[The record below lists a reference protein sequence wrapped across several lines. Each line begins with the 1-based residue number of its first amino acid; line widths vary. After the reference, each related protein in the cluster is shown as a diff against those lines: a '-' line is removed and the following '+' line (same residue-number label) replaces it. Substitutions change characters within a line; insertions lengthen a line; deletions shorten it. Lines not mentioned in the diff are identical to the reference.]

1 VAARTSDFVGTVP
14 VMAASAFHVVLVNKM
29 VRMWVRSERGRA
41 LGHFLKGLVAPQTC
55 FAGDRGLFPF
65 AMAAGTFDSVRL
77 VTVGGGGFCGLGKD
91 GSGKDN
97 HEEQRLEIFQ

>member
-1 VAARTSDFVGTVP
+1 
-14 VMAASAFHVVLVNKM
+14 
-29 VRMWVRSERGRA
+29 
-41 LGHFLKGLVAPQTC
+41 
-55 FAGDRGLFPF
+55 
-65 AMAAGTFDSVRL
+65 MAAGTFDSVRL